1 MEQNRPRSITVMASL
16 MIVFGAAEAVTGF
29 THDFFGL
36 KTTQGMLSACAGAA
50 IGALYSVA
58 GLLFLTMR
66 KRAAILAIAL
76 LVAVIGGRV
85 AMVFLG
91 LYPLDSPRQ
100 VMAIVLG
107 TSLVAGFAIYFGLK
121 LSAYG

>member
-1 MEQNRPRSITVMASL
+1 
-16 MIVFGAAEAVTGF
+16 
-29 THDFFGL
+29 
-36 KTTQGMLSACAGAA
+36 MLSACAGAA